1 MSFIEKVASYFQTYE
16 NSSAKEGLLKIAAED
31 GVTADDLVAYHNLV
45 YGNIFTGKN
54 LLKTAS
60 ENPESKI
67 IAIGTAFDKVASGEM
82 TPEEVVAYANE
93 LGMTKED
100 VDFIYAQIEKQAQEA
115 GVIESESNENDEE
128 LTDKVAEAMDFLDAN
143 GIDPISGLIIAA
155 NVNEEGLIAD
165 EKVAE
170 EAVEAGFTEED
181 LTKIAEVVEF
191 LGSVDE
197 KVLATAEELF
207 AAAHQE

>member
-16 NSSAKEGLLKIAAED
+16 NSSTKEGLLKIAAED
-31 GVTADDLVAYHNLV
+31 GVTADDLVAFHNLV

-67 IAIGTAFDKVASGEM
+67 IAIGMAFDKVASGEM

-100 VDFIYAQIEKQAQEA
+100 VDFIYAQIEKQAEEA
-115 GVIESESNENDEE
+115 GIIEPEANEYDED
-128 LTDKVAEAMDFLDAN
+128 LTDKVAEAMDYLDAN

-181 LTKIAEVVEF
+181 LTKIAEVVDF
-191 LGSVDE
+191 LGAVDE
-197 KVLATAEELF
+197 KVLATAEALF
-207 AAAHQE
+207 EAAHQE

>member
-67 IAIGTAFDKVASGEM
+67 IAIGMAFDKVASGEM

-115 GVIESESNENDEE
+115 GVIEPEANENDEE
-128 LTDKVAEAMDFLDAN
+128 LIDKVAEAMDFLDAN
-143 GIDPISGLIIAA
+143 GIDPLSGLIIAA

-170 EAVEAGFTEED
+170 DAVEAGFTEED